1 MDIILYMSLVF
12 IAGIIG
18 VFFGDWLNG
27 GK

>member
-1 MDIILYMSLVF
+1 MEITLYMSLVF